1 MLDFCTEREASFEEA
16 ELKAKIQERETEL
29 VGLNKEL
36 QQRRQT
42 IPTWIGQRLEEHSAT
57 VASDATSTDEQPA
70 APQTTVLARTT
81 DALHRCSSVSANAFS
96 AAADVT
102 SVLKHAHEVTQQ
114 LASVQSV
121 ALGGGLTEIDRAITA
136 ASEKENAA
144 SSADVAASVLKRRM
158 EVQQE
163 QAKGEKSARLK

>member
-1 MLDFCTEREASFEEA
+1 MNP
-16 ELKAKIQERETEL
+16 
-29 VGLNKEL
+29 GL
-36 QQRRQT
+36 
-42 IPTWIGQRLEEHSAT
+42 
-57 VASDATSTDEQPA
+57 
-70 APQTTVLARTT
+70 TTVVGPPGT
-81 DALHRCSSVSANAFS
+81 
-96 AAADVT
+96 AATAAEDEPNW
-102 SVLKHAHEVTQQ
+102 SLLKFAPCT
-114 LASVQSV
+114 AASV

>member
-1 MLDFCTEREASFEEA
+1 M
-16 ELKAKIQERETEL
+16 
-29 VGLNKEL
+29 
-36 QQRRQT
+36 
-42 IPTWIGQRLEEHSAT
+42 
-57 VASDATSTDEQPA
+57 
-70 APQTTVLARTT
+70 
-81 DALHRCSSVSANAFS
+81 SANAFS